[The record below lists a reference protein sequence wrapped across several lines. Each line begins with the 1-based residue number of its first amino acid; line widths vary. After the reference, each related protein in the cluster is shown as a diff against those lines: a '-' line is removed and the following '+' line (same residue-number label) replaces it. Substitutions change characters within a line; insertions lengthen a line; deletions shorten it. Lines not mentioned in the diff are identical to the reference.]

1 MAPSRDPSQTGRS
14 RWHRYDLIVSSFA
27 IRLFG
32 DPVLRQPTRPVAE
45 IDGAIS
51 RLCEEMIE
59 TMYAAPGVGLAAN
72 QIGVA
77 KRLFVYDVGQGPG
90 VVINP
95 ELVESDGAWSYFEGC
110 LSLPELAWDI
120 VRPKT
125 VHLRGLGLDG
135 EELDIE
141 ADELLARC
149 FQHEVDHLDGILV
162 TERLDLERR
171 KEAMRILRQ
180 RAVGA
185 SSLVA
190 PATRSDL

>member
-1 MAPSRDPSQTGRS
+1 M
-14 RWHRYDLIVSSFA
+14 SSFA

-32 DPVLRQPTRPVAE
+32 DPVLRQPTRPVTE
-45 IDGAIS
+45 IDAAIV

-72 QIGVA
+72 QVGVA
-77 KRLFVYDVGQGPG
+77 TRLFVYDVGEGPG

-95 ELVESDGAWSYFEGC
+95 ELIETDGTWSYFEGC
-110 LSLPELAWDI
+110 LSVPELAWDI
-120 VRPKT
+120 ARPKT
-125 VHLRGLGLDG
+125 VHLRGIGLDG

-149 FQHEVDHLDGILV
+149 FLHEVDHLDGILV
-162 TERLDLERR
+162 TERLDPEQR
-171 KEAMRILRQ
+171 KEAMRVLRQ
-180 RAVGA
+180 RAVGS

-190 PATRSDL
+190 PAARSDL